1 MTRTWFSQ
9 SLETVAVWWRI
20 ERRDGVALGLT
31 GHDRDLMFAGLRHRT
46 APGMVPSAVRR
57 TATFEPDSA
66 EVQGA
71 LSHDAIGEADLAA
84 GRFDGARVSMGLVDW
99 ETLHAETLFSGT
111 IGSVGR
117 EGEQFSAELQSL
129 KQVLARQVVPR
140 TSPTCR
146 AEFCGAGCT
155 LSAPQFTREAV
166 LSEISADRQWV
177 KVADIDDAG
186 PFAFGWL
193 RPIDGGDAGIVL
205 RVQSAQ
211 DDWIVL
217 ERPLAAGTAAGL
229 RVILREGCDHTIAMC
244 SDRFGNAVNFQ
255 GEPFLPGNDLL
266 TRYPSAQ
273 G

>member
-9 SLETVAVWWRI
+9 ALETVAVWWRI

-31 GHDRDLMFAGLRHRT
+31 GHDRDLVFAGLRHRT

-71 LSHDAIGEADLAA
+71 MSHDAIGEADLAA

-99 ETLHAETLFSGT
+99 ETLEAETLFSGT

-117 EGEQFSAELQSL
+117 EGEQFSAELQSI
-129 KQVLARQVVPR
+129 KQALARQVVPR

-146 AEFCGAGCT
+146 AEFCGEGCA
-155 LSAPQFTREAV
+155 LSATGFTREAV
-166 LSEISADRQWV
+166 MSEVSADRQWV
-177 KVADIDDAG
+177 KLAGIADIER
-186 PFAFGWL
+186 FAFGWL

-211 DDWIVL
+211 GEWLVL
-217 ERPLAAGTAAGL
+217 ERPMAAGSEAGL
-229 RVILREGCDHTIAMC
+229 RVILREGCDHTMATC
-244 SDRFGNAVNFQ
+244 SGRFDNAVNFQ

>member
-31 GHDRDLMFAGLRHRT
+31 GHDRDLVFAGLRHRT

-71 LSHDAIGEADLAA
+71 MSHDAIGEADLAA

-99 ETLHAETLFSGT
+99 ETLEAETLFTGT

-117 EGEQFSAELQSL
+117 EGATFSAELQSI
-129 KQVLARQVVPR
+129 KHMLARQIVPR
-140 TSPTCR
+140 TSPSCR
-146 AEFCGAGCT
+146 AEFCGEGCT
-155 LSAPQFTREAV
+155 LSAARFTRGGV
-166 LSEISADRQWV
+166 VSEVSQDRQWV
-177 KVADIDDAG
+177 KVAGIADAAD
-186 PFAFGWL
+186 FDFGWL
-193 RPIDGGDAGIVL
+193 RPLDRRDAGLVL
-205 RVQSAQ
+205 RVQSVEGP
-211 DDWIVL
+211 WLVL
-217 ERPLAAGTAAGL
+217 DRPLASDATAGL
-229 RVILREGCDHTIAMC
+229 RVILREGCDHTIATC
-244 SDRFGNAVNFQ
+244 SDRFDNSVNFQ

-266 TRYPSAQ
+266 TRYPGVQ
-273 G
+273 R